1 MSKDFPNR
9 AEWLARR
16 ATPAKL
22 PAGRYIHVSK
32 PLMTVKTATGF
43 ETIVSPA
50 PGKTLNVGS
59 KQRKHAAFAAKKAR
73 KAERRAFNRTSI
85 DARYETHLT
94 ACADFDAE
102 KIEQEAEA
110 A

>member
-9 AEWLARR
+9 ADWLARR
-16 ATPAKL
+16 STPAKL
-22 PAGRYIHVSK
+22 PGRYIHVSK

-50 PGKTLNVGS
+50 PGSTLNVGS
-59 KQRKHAAFAAKKAR
+59 KQRKRTALAAKKAR
-73 KAERRAFNRTSI
+73 KAERRAFNRLSI

-102 KIEQEAEA
+102 KIAQEAA
-110 A
+110 